1 LNGTEWSK
9 IRKIK
14 VEQNGRK
21 LPRENEAKSER
32 EKKNLMQEKTK
43 FKILEHNE
51 KQSNTKQNGNE
62 TK

>member
-21 LPRENEAKSER
+21 LPRESEAKSER
-32 EKKNLMQEKTK
+32 KKKT
-43 FKILEHNE
+43 
-51 KQSNTKQNGNE
+51 
-62 TK
+62 